1 MKFGIIAV
9 VIVAI
14 IVVLGAFYFG
24 PFAGPAPQGLDT
36 TTHSREVAGF
46 YGSGGFAG
54 ELLQSDMIVTNVTS
68 PGNMSQSI
76 VFQGR
81 VCQRLPGLGRVFLDG
96 AKITEPD
103 AIYKVSINGIV
114 QFTFGM
120 EVGSSSAL
128 NGCLDFVQKDFVME
142 GQTTGVVK
150 VELLVYVT
158 DFQRGAGAYE
168 ILARDQAALQ

>member
-1 MKFGIIAV
+1 MKFGIIAI
-9 VIVAI
+9 VIAA
-14 IVVLGAFYFG
+14 IVVVSGAFYFG
-24 PFAGPAPQGLDT
+24 LFAGPAPQGLDT

-46 YGSGGFAG
+46 YATGTFTG
-54 ELLQSDMIVTNVTS
+54 ELLQSDSIVTNVTS

-96 AKITEPD
+96 SKITEPD
-103 AIYKVSINGIV
+103 ALYKLSVNGAV
-114 QFTFGM
+114 QFTVSL

-150 VELLVYVT
+150 VELLVYV
-158 DFQRGAGAYE
+158 FSFERGAGSYE
-168 ILARDQAALQ
+168 VLATDQAALQ